1 MNWAT
6 EHETLFICG
15 REVNRALSS
24 LPDSSSAK
32 TLQSWKVCPP
42 RCSQECARVEGG
54 EGACCIKA
62 KRWRAGSISQPSS
75 GRERVL
81 GSGGSYSPPRDSGSQ
96 VSPHT
101 SELRA

>member
-1 MNWAT
+1 MNRAI
-6 EHETLFICG
+6 EHETLFIWG
-15 REVNRALSS
+15 REVNGTLSS
-24 LPDSSSAK
+24 LLDSYPAQ
-32 TLQSWKVCPP
+32 TLQSWKFCLP
-42 RCSQECARVEGG
+42 CGSQECARVEEG

-62 KRWRAGSISQPSS
+62 KRWRARSVFQPSS
-75 GRERVL
+75 GRERAL